1 MPRFFLQRTA
11 MTTQHR
17 LDNLHDVS
25 PIPNVLVP
33 LAADDER
40 ALLKRL
46 ELARAI
52 SVSPRTVDNLQR
64 QKKIPFIRIS
74 PEGEINGKRTK
85 MQDLWTDITPN
96 SHTLTAAYDTGDG
109 VMKPYVVSHSTR
121 E

>member
-1 MPRFFLQRTA
+1 

-33 LAADDER
+33 LAANDER

-52 SVSPRTVDNLQR
+52 SVSARTVDNLQR

-74 PEGEINGKRTK
+74 PRCVRFHLPTVLAALRKFEIKEAGR
-85 MQDLWTDITPN
+85 QQQI
-96 SHTLTAAYDTGDG
+96 H
-109 VMKPYVVSHSTR
+109 R
-121 E
+121 